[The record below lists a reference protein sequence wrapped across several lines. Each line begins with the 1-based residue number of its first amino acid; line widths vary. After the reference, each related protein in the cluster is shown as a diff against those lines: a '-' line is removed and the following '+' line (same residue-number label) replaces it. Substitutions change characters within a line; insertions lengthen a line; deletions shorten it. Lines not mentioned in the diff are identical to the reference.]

1 MRNKTAVARRPLRKG
16 VAKVP
21 VVIQMETLEC
31 GAACLAMILAYYGKW
46 VPLERVR
53 IECGVSRDG
62 SNAKNI
68 LLAARNYG
76 LCVHGYRFE
85 PDTLKNEGSFPCII
99 HWNFNHFVVLR
110 GFKKNEAVL
119 NDPARGTYSV
129 SMETFDKS
137 FTGIC
142 LLFEPGEDFR
152 PEGAPKS
159 MVEFAREKTRG
170 LGAAFALVVV
180 TTAIIS
186 LIGIITPGFSNVFID
201 RLLSGR
207 NPDWFLPFIWGL
219 TALAAA
225 QIIVAWI
232 QAVYSLKVN
241 GKAAIVANTQYMWHV
256 LRLPMEFFS
265 QRMAGD
271 IAARKER
278 NEHIAGELISTF
290 APLAVQ
296 TVMMV
301 FYLCVMLRYSWIMTL
316 LGVGS
321 IAINLTVSALISRK
335 RVNIVRVSSR
345 DTGRLLGATVSGI
358 EMVESIKASGAEN
371 GFFEK
376 WAGYQA
382 NVNAGQTRYAHID
395 ATLGIIP
402 TVVTAVNEALVF
414 MGGAYL
420 CMRGDWTVGMITAFN
435 GLLSAF
441 VAPAGKLAAASQML
455 QEMRADMERVEDV
468 LKYPLDSAC
477 ETQAPAQDAPLA
489 KLSGNVELK
498 NVTFGYS
505 RLDQPIIRD
514 FSMTV
519 TPGKSVALV
528 GGSGCGKSTLAKL
541 ICNLY
546 KPWSGEILFDGKPAQ
561 EINRSVFTGSISV
574 VDQDIILFE
583 DTIANNIKMWDSS
596 IEDFEMILAARDAQ
610 IHDAIMQREGGYQ
623 YRLLEG
629 GKNLSGGERQRLEI
643 ARVLAE
649 DPTIVIMDEATS
661 ALDAKTEYNV
671 VKSIRDRGI
680 SCIVVAHRL
689 STIRDCDEI
698 IMLDRGQV
706 VERGT
711 HEALLARNGAYA
723 RLVASE

>member
-99 HWNFNHFVVLR
+99 HWNFNHFVVLC
-110 GFKKNEAVL
+110 GFKKNKAVL

-219 TALAAA
+219 TALAAV

-241 GKAAIVANTQYMWHV
+241 GKAAIVANTQFMWHV

-296 TVMMV
+296 VVMMV

-345 DTGRLLGATVSGI
+345 DTGRLLGTTVSGI

-382 NVNAGQTRYAHID
+382 NVNAGQVRYAHID

-698 IMLDRGQV
+698 IVLDRGQV
-706 VERGT
+706 VERGA

>member
-31 GAACLAMILAYYGKW
+31 GAACLAMILAHYGKW

-99 HWNFNHFVVLR
+99 HWNFNHFVVLC
-110 GFKKNEAVL
+110 GFKKNKAVL

-219 TALAAA
+219 TALAAV

-241 GKAAIVANTQYMWHV
+241 GKAAIVANTQFMWHV

-296 TVMMV
+296 VVMMV

-345 DTGRLLGATVSGI
+345 DTGRLLGTTVSGI

-382 NVNAGQTRYAHID
+382 NVNAGQVRYAHID

-698 IMLDRGQV
+698 IVLDRGQV
-706 VERGT
+706 VERGA

>member
-219 TALAAA
+219 TGLAAA

-241 GKAAIVANTQYMWHV
+241 GKAAIVANTQFMWHV

-335 RVNIVRVSSR
+335 RVNVIRVSSR

-382 NVNAGQTRYAHID
+382 NVNAGQVRYAHID

-402 TVVTAVNEALVF
+402 TVVTAINEALVF

-441 VAPAGKLAAASQML
+441 VAPAGKLASASQML

-477 ETQAPAQDAPLA
+477 ETQAPEQDAPLA

-505 RLDQPIIRD
+505 RLDQPLIRD

-698 IMLDRGQV
+698 IVLDRGQV

>member
-1 MRNKTAVARRPLRKG
+1 M
-16 VAKVP
+16 
-21 VVIQMETLEC
+21 
-31 GAACLAMILAYYGKW
+31 
-46 VPLERVR
+46 
-53 IECGVSRDG
+53 
-62 SNAKNI
+62 
-68 LLAARNYG
+68 
-76 LCVHGYRFE
+76 
-85 PDTLKNEGSFPCII
+85 
-99 HWNFNHFVVLR
+99 
-110 GFKKNEAVL
+110 
-119 NDPARGTYSV
+119 
-129 SMETFDKS
+129 
-137 FTGIC
+137 
-142 LLFEPGEDFR
+142 
-152 PEGAPKS
+152 
-159 MVEFAREKTRG
+159 
-170 LGAAFALVVV
+170 
-180 TTAIIS
+180 
-186 LIGIITPGFSNVFID
+186 
-201 RLLSGR
+201 
-207 NPDWFLPFIWGL
+207 
-219 TALAAA
+219 
-225 QIIVAWI
+225 
-232 QAVYSLKVN
+232 
-241 GKAAIVANTQYMWHV
+241 
-256 LRLPMEFFS
+256 
-265 QRMAGD
+265 
-271 IAARKER
+271 
-278 NEHIAGELISTF
+278 
-290 APLAVQ
+290 
-296 TVMMV
+296 
-301 FYLCVMLRYSWIMTL
+301 

-335 RVNIVRVSSR
+335 RVNVIRVSSR
-345 DTGRLLGATVSGI
+345 DTGRLLGTTVSGI

-441 VAPAGKLAAASQML
+441 VAPAGKLASASQML

-477 ETQAPAQDAPLA
+477 ETQAPEQDAPLA

-505 RLDQPIIRD
+505 RLDQPLIRD

-698 IMLDRGQV
+698 IVLDRGQV

-711 HEALLARNGAYA
+711 HESLLARNGAYA

>member
-1 MRNKTAVARRPLRKG
+1 MKNKTAVARRPLRKG

-219 TALAAA
+219 TALAAV

-241 GKAAIVANTQYMWHV
+241 GKAAIVANTQFMWHV

-296 TVMMV
+296 VVMMV

-335 RVNIVRVSSR
+335 RVNVIRVSSR
-345 DTGRLLGATVSGI
+345 DTGRLLGTTVSGI

-382 NVNAGQTRYAHID
+382 NVNAGQVRYAHID

-698 IMLDRGQV
+698 IVLDRGQV
-706 VERGT
+706 VERGA